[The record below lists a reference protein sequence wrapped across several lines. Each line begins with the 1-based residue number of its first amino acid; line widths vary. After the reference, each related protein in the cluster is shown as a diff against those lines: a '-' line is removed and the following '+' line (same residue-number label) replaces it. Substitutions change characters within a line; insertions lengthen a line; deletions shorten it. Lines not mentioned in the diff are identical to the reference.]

1 MASLLAA
8 HAKICACVLGC
19 AVADRKRGGCVL
31 INLRYAI
38 LRYMGLYSM
47 YERKLEREIKN
58 GEIPGHIA
66 VILDG
71 NRRWAHRYTI
81 SEGIGHFRGADA
93 VENLLD
99 WCEELGIRIVTL
111 YVLSAENMHRDND
124 ELAGLYDLIKTRL
137 HKLYNDPRIHRDQMR
152 VHAIGRIEQLP
163 SSIQDILAKLD
174 EATVNYNRRYLN
186 VAIAYGGQREM
197 VDAVKKIAAQIRD
210 GSLDIDDISSDI
222 IESNLYTSYLPQ
234 PSPDMILRTS
244 GEQRLS
250 GFLLWQ
256 SAYSE
261 LIFLDILWPE
271 FRKIDLLRSVRIFQR
286 RRRRM
291 GK

>member
-1 MASLLAA
+1 M
-8 HAKICACVLGC
+8 
-19 AVADRKRGGCVL
+19 